1 MINKNKII
9 LMIICL
15 NKKMMKKNLIKI
27 KKNKIWIR
35 YLMRN

>member
-1 MINKNKII
+1 MKKINKNKII

-27 KKNKIWIR
+27 K
-35 YLMRN
+35 